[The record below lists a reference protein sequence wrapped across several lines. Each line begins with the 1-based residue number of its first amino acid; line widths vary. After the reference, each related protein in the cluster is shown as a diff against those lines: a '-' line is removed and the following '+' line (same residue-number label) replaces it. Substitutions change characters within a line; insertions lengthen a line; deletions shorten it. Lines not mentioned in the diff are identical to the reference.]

1 MYRRSRRRKRE
12 KDPFPASREKNHH
25 SPVLKVSMT
34 PASARFSRVS
44 SSRTVDART
53 AGRAANP
60 SRYRE
65 AVFYPSVLARTDAR
79 RARVAF
85 SPPGLVLSINSQ
97 NLEFSFS
104 VRAKETRARFDGHA
118 RLENTLRTRSSD
130 SPQEKYFSNGA
141 PLFFPALVRSLA
153 ADFSARESFVIVLQY
168 SKAGVFSSRNG

>member
-1 MYRRSRRRKRE
+1 MVQGRRRE
-12 KDPFPASREKNHH
+12 EMDPFPASREKDHH
-25 SPVLKVSMT
+25 SPALKVSMT

-44 SSRTVDART
+44 SSRAADART

-85 SPPGLVLSINSQ
+85 SPPGLVLSINSPEPRVF
-97 NLEFSFS
+97 LFCACEGDA
-104 VRAKETRARFDGHA
+104 RAFRWTHA
-118 RLENTLRTRSSD
+118 RLENTLRTRPSD

-141 PLFFPALVRSLA
+141 PPLP
-153 ADFSARESFVIVLQY
+153 
-168 SKAGVFSSRNG
+168 SSTRAIPRRRFLRP